1 MSVIKK
7 IFLFIM
13 VISIVF
19 LTVTINLVINSERKF
34 LVNIL
39 NEKVQHNEDIYIKS
53 ISSLLFDLDKNNVD
67 TTLYSLYE
75 DKDIVQIKLVDYS
88 TILSLTI
95 DTKKYDK
102 KDTFSSILHLEK
114 EDIKLGTL
122 EIVYTKR
129 NIELLLE
136 HFKNKLILMSFSL
149 ISLLLIIILYYMN
162 YVTKSLQVLTQA
174 TKEISNGN
182 LDYPISIISNDEIG
196 ELAQR
201 FRYMRDSL
209 KDRIDKIHDQLIFQQ
224 NLIDNVNT
232 PIYYKGIDK
241 KYIGCNKAFEDLLQ
255 LKKVDILNKSV
266 TEVLNKNVA
275 DYYNT
280 KDDKLLED
288 HIRQEYE
295 SEISFK
301 DGTSKNLVFYKN
313 IFYENDTIAGIIGVV
328 FDITERKLFNNRLE
342 TLNKEIMDTQKE
354 ILFKLGA
361 VAETRSKETG
371 MHVKRVAEYSKL
383 LATFYGLS
391 QIEIETVKMASPMHD
406 IGKIGI
412 PDEIL
417 NKPGRY
423 TPEEFEIMKKHAQI
437 GYEMLKDSNKPL
449 VQASAIIAHQHQEKY
464 DGTGYPRQLKGE
476 EIHIYGRITAVADV
490 FDALGSER
498 VYKKAWKDKD
508 IFTFFKNQSG
518 KHFDPVL
525 IDIFFNNLDKFLKVR
540 DTFKDVK

>member
-391 QIEIETVKMASPMHD
+391 QTEIETVKMASPMHD

-417 NKPGRY
+417 NKPGKY

-464 DGTGYPRQLKGE
+464 DGTGYPQQLKGE

>member
-417 NKPGRY
+417 NKPGKY